1 MLCKIIAIISNFK
14 LITFMKKS
22 SFFEMTH
29 DFDIHLMKINI
40 SFDAWIVMFKY
51 NELLM
56 IAGFMLLYNSK
67 IYISIRGE
75 P

>member
-1 MLCKIIAIISNFK
+1 
-14 LITFMKKS
+14 
-22 SFFEMTH
+22 MTH
-29 DFDIHLMKINI
+29 DFDIHLTKINV